1 MEKNLEL
8 LFECMKGY
16 IYIYIYICIYIFHFT
31 LKLKIQKQS
40 SINLNFLGLVYGYMI
55 PPKGNT
61 HYTCR
66 TLGDNPVSLSNA
78 G

>member
-1 MEKNLEL
+1 MEKKLEL
-8 LFECMKGY
+8 LFECMKG
-16 IYIYIYICIYIFHFT
+16 IYIFHFT